1 MPRARYAAHA
11 ARQNANVSRKGRR
24 LAGWEGAVIRI
35 LLVMLALLSALH
47 TAAGSPLTLP
57 VGFKTLEVNCY
68 PMSFIESG
76 TCELVVL
83 VHGSGSDYRSWARQV
98 ASPPRSFRLIA
109 VSLRHYY
116 PERW

>member
-24 LAGWEGAVIRI
+24 LAGWEGAMIRS

-47 TAAGSPLTLP
+47 TAAAAPWTLP
-57 VGFKTLEVNCY
+57 AGVKTLEVNGY
-68 PMSFIESG
+68 PMAFLESG
-76 TCELVVL
+76 TGEPVVL
-83 VHGSGSDYRSWARQV
+83 VQGAGSDYRSWARQV

-109 VSLRHYY
+109 VS
-116 PERW
+116 